1 MANYLLLYSGGGM
14 APTEDAQKAIMAK
27 WGAWFG
33 SLGANL
39 VDGGSPFQGAKGIS
53 TSGAVSDGPV
63 GSMASGYSVIKADSF
78 EAATAIPQRCPAL
91 NSSAQITV
99 YDPRPAMGR
108 WT

>member
-14 APTEDAQKAIMAK
+14 APTEDAQKAIMAE

-78 EAATAIPQRCPAL
+78 EAATPIPQRCPVL
-91 NSSAQITV
+91 KSGAQNTAD
-99 YDPRPAMGR
+99 DPLPTKG
-108 WT
+108 

>member
-14 APTEDAQKAIMAK
+14 AGTEAEQKAIMAE

-33 SLGANL
+33 SLGENL
-39 VDGGSPFQGAKGIS
+39 VDGGSPFQGAKAIS

-78 EAATAIPQRCPAL
+78 AAATAIAQRCPVL
-91 NSSAQITV
+91 KSGAQITV
-99 YDPRPAMGR
+99 YDPATTMGM
-108 WT
+108 